1 MCWVWFYGPA
11 EPIVAMIMQLR
22 LQSWA
27 HNCPYDSNSQQPRCS
42 SSKPLGGPAILL
54 CTWWQMLIHN
64 CLCWET
70 VNMIW
75 KVTKGTS
82 QAIGPVCVVVP
93 PEWQALLSVH
103 REQLIELIADWS
115 EEKGLLSRRHQQHWS
130 APASTMM
137 MPHVN
142 QFAKNRSRFQ
152 ALKSSWTVFSAA
164 VYVGKEH
171 ACSSR
176 RRRWT
181 NKQTNRLLAC
191 PL

>member
-27 HNCPYDSNSQQPRCS
+27 HNCPYDGNSQQPRCS

-54 CTWWQMLIHN
+54 CTWCQMLIHN

-82 QAIGPVCVVVP
+82 QAIGLACVVLP
-93 PEWQALLSVH
+93 PEWQALLSVQSNWLSWLLTGLRKRGYCQGDINSIDQRQRPRWWCH
-103 REQLIELIADWS
+103 MSTSLQRIEADSKRWRVPEQ
-115 EEKGLLSRRHQQHWS
+115 
-130 APASTMM
+130 
-137 MPHVN
+137 
-142 QFAKNRSRFQ
+142 
-152 ALKSSWTVFSAA
+152 
-164 VYVGKEH
+164 
-171 ACSSR
+171 CSP
-176 RRRWT
+176 
-181 NKQTNRLLAC
+181 QLC
-191 PL
+191 M